1 MTSDLTDPLS
11 EPTLVL
17 QYRAELTKLRSEL
30 IVAQADI
37 EQLRRQLSNTVAVAE
52 QDLAVAQR
60 MHEGDI
66 KLIGDQLIEEAE
78 GHDLCE
84 AYDDVIR
91 AVNKKLKVKLRE
103 REVSYEVSLEII
115 GDFSA
120 TSHEAAGDGFREQV
134 TKVLSAAGIHVVKAK
149 VLDTSY

>member
-1 MTSDLTDPLS
+1 MISDLTDPLS

-17 QYRAELTKLRSEL
+17 QYRTELRQLRSEA
-30 IVAQADI
+30 IVNEATI
-37 EQLRRQLSNTVAVAE
+37 VQLRRALAAE
-52 QDLAVAQR
+52 KASAQQDLAVAQR

-78 GHDLCE
+78 ERDYCE

-91 AVNKKLKVKLRE
+91 AINKKLKVKLRE
-103 REVSYEVSLEII
+103 REVSYEVSLEVV

-120 TSHEAAGDGFREQV
+120 TSHEAAGEGFKEQV
-134 TKVLSAAGIHVVKAK
+134 IKALAAANITVVKTK